1 MQRGWEREVSSGD
14 GKALTDHQIQS
25 PMRRGKDIS
34 MKRTLGSL
42 KVLAVVALA
51 LVLATGVALA
61 HGLPK
66 LTLDSNKVAPG
77 GQITLSGDALGEDGQ
92 TVTLSLQGN
101 GINIKLGTAK
111 LSDDTFDDA
120 SFTIPANVPAGTYK
134 VVAVNG
140 QITASVA
147 LTVTGTGAAA
157 APQAAADP
165 ASLPK
170 AGEPLGAVLLLAA
183 LLGGTGVA
191 GGWLLRRR
199 S

>member
-1 MQRGWEREVSSGD
+1 
-14 GKALTDHQIQS
+14 
-25 PMRRGKDIS
+25 
-34 MKRTLGSL
+34 
-42 KVLAVVALA
+42 VLAVVALA
-51 LVLATGVALA
+51 LVLTTSVALA

-120 SFTIPANVPAGTYK
+120 SFAIPANVPAGTYK
-134 VVAVNG
+134 VVALNG

-147 LTVTGTGAAA
+147 LTVTGTGAAS
-157 APQAAADP
+157 QASADP

-170 AGEPLGAVLLLAA
+170 AGEPLGAALLLVA